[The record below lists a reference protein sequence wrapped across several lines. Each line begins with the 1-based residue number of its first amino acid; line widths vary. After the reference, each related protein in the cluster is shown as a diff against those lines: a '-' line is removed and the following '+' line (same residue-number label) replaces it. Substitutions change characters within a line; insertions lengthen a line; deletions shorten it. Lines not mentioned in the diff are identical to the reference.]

1 MNGFLAPLPVFAAS
15 QCGQFGRNFSI
26 GSLFTCLGEIFPSG
40 PFLPVWAKFF
50 HWVLFTSLGD
60 IFPQGPFYQ
69 FGRYFST
76 GSFLLVW
83 AEFLALRWNV
93 EPRITDHR
101 HADNTDVH
109 TYMLQLHMYINVTYV
124 HKCYICT
131 YMLLKI
137 FFCAIF
143 FTNKAYAKINVRYVA
158 LILGRFYNIFGERAF
173 CQKLESPILS

>member
-1 MNGFLAPLPVFAAS
+1 MCTYVQIALNWILFDKRWNREATFFDLFSSLTNGKQMNGFLAPLPVFAAS

-109 TYMLQLHMYINVTYV
+109 TCYS
-124 HKCYICT
+124 YICT
-131 YMLLKI
+131 
-137 FFCAIF
+137 
-143 FTNKAYAKINVRYVA
+143 
-158 LILGRFYNIFGERAF
+158 
-173 CQKLESPILS
+173 